1 MIYDR
6 RGRVSIFFIEVETAY
21 HFIRRGK
28 TVIRCV
34 GEDQLAILIRVHKE
48 SIRGNPRP
56 NLTLRFFI
64 AKKFKE
70 GQGRKCIRGA

>member
-28 TVIRCV
+28 TVIRCL

-48 SIRGNPRP
+48 SIRGNPCP
-56 NLTLRFFI
+56 NLTLRFLLP
-64 AKKFKE
+64 KSLRKDKE
-70 GQGRKCIRGA
+70 GNV